1 MTISYENTEYEFTD
15 EYVNIKIKGIEKKY
29 DRVYFNRGDFY
40 GFVYDI
46 KRSRLMRVNQKYSS
60 GCVHKR
66 RTVKKMD
73 EKMNRDVIANRFN
86 MDTYWGTRAVYC
98 GGNIAE
104 VCPIIVEMY
113 ILSLMS
119 ETFKKR
125 ESEAPCGIIKK
136 VTSKNG
142 KTKYIFRNKTKV
154 YDYWTDNDISLREL
168 VEYVQKNAEKF
179 RLGEKAEFVSK
190 IITSRGKVYFEKID
204 KRTKGIDFIK
214 VYVPVVSKQTEPD
227 NKKIIEAY
235 KRDRKQI
242 LGTVIKRIKETK
254 RFQNLGVPINIFKL
268 SNVTLTE
275 QRELYFL
282 FELKDELIQ

>member
-1 MTISYENTEYEFTD
+1 M
-15 EYVNIKIKGIEKKY
+15 
-29 DRVYFNRGDFY
+29 
-40 GFVYDI
+40 
-46 KRSRLMRVNQKYSS
+46 
-60 GCVHKR
+60 
-66 RTVKKMD
+66 
-73 EKMNRDVIANRFN
+73 
-86 MDTYWGTRAVYC
+86 
-98 GGNIAE
+98 
-104 VCPIIVEMY
+104 
-113 ILSLMS
+113 
-119 ETFKKR
+119 
-125 ESEAPCGIIKK
+125 
-136 VTSKNG
+136 
-142 KTKYIFRNKTKV
+142 
-154 YDYWTDNDISLREL
+154 
-168 VEYVQKNAEKF
+168 EYVQKNAEKF
-179 RLGEKAEFVSK
+179 RLGEKAEFVSE

-282 FELKDELIQ
+282 FELKDELIQYSAITSVFEWFIGNMEGHEEYSITYQDSEYELVMRRKEVQK

>member
-1 MTISYENTEYEFTD
+1 M
-15 EYVNIKIKGIEKKY
+15 
-29 DRVYFNRGDFY
+29 
-40 GFVYDI
+40 
-46 KRSRLMRVNQKYSS
+46 
-60 GCVHKR
+60 
-66 RTVKKMD
+66 
-73 EKMNRDVIANRFN
+73 
-86 MDTYWGTRAVYC
+86 
-98 GGNIAE
+98 
-104 VCPIIVEMY
+104 
-113 ILSLMS
+113 
-119 ETFKKR
+119 
-125 ESEAPCGIIKK
+125 
-136 VTSKNG
+136 
-142 KTKYIFRNKTKV
+142 
-154 YDYWTDNDISLREL
+154 
-168 VEYVQKNAEKF
+168 EYVQKNAEKF
-179 RLGEKAEFVSK
+179 RLGEKAEFVSE

>member
-1 MTISYENTEYEFTD
+1 M
-15 EYVNIKIKGIEKKY
+15 
-29 DRVYFNRGDFY
+29 
-40 GFVYDI
+40 
-46 KRSRLMRVNQKYSS
+46 
-60 GCVHKR
+60 
-66 RTVKKMD
+66 
-73 EKMNRDVIANRFN
+73 
-86 MDTYWGTRAVYC
+86 
-98 GGNIAE
+98 
-104 VCPIIVEMY
+104 
-113 ILSLMS
+113 
-119 ETFKKR
+119 
-125 ESEAPCGIIKK
+125 
-136 VTSKNG
+136 
-142 KTKYIFRNKTKV
+142 
-154 YDYWTDNDISLREL
+154 
-168 VEYVQKNAEKF
+168 EYVQKNAEKF
-179 RLGEKAEFVSK
+179 RLGEKAEFVSE

-254 RFQNLGVPINIFKL
+254 RFQNLGAPINIFKL